1 MNSDERLRLITR
13 NAAEVITIDELRKKL
28 ESGEKLKGYI
38 GFEPSGLFH
47 IGWLIW
53 TQKLKDL
60 IDAGI
65 EMNILRA
72 TWHAWINDKLNG
84 DLNLIKLAADYTVEV
99 IRNYGIDISKLH
111 IIDAEDLVKDK
122 DYWALVIKVTKNT
135 SLARI
140 KRALTI
146 MGRKSEEAEID
157 ASKLIYPAM
166 QVSDIFYLDLDIA
179 LGGTDQRKAHM
190 LARDVGEKLGRK
202 KVISIHTPLL
212 VSLQGGQRMGNI
224 EGLEED
230 DIQSEIKMS
239 KSKPESAIFIN
250 DSQDE
255 VERKLMNA
263 YCPKG
268 VVENNPVIQIVKYI
282 IFNKFNQFK
291 IERDIKFGGDIIF
304 NSYEEFEKAY
314 IEGKIHPMDLK
325 KSTAR
330 KLNEI
335 LEPIRKSLEK
345 KSEFEELIK
354 KIASNVTR

>member
-1 MNSDERLRLITR
+1 MSIDERLHLITR
-13 NAAEVITIDELRKKL
+13 NTAEIITVDELREKL
-28 ESGEKLKGYI
+28 EHQEKIKGYI

-53 TQKLKDL
+53 TQKVKNF

-65 EMNILRA
+65 DMTILRA
-72 TWHAWINDKLNG
+72 TWHAWVNDKLGG
-84 DLNLIKLAADYTVEV
+84 DMNLIKLAADYTIEV
-99 IRNYGIDISKLH
+99 IRQYGIDISKLH
-111 IIDAEDLVKDK
+111 IIDADDLVKDK
-122 DYWALVIKVTKNT
+122 DYWALVLKVAKNA

-146 MGRKSEEAEID
+146 MGRKAEEAEID

-166 QVSDIFYLDLDIA
+166 QVADIFYLDLDIA

-190 LARDVGEKLGRK
+190 LARDIAEKVGRK

-212 VSLQGGQRMGNI
+212 VGLQGGQRMKA

-230 DIQSEIKMS
+230 DIQAELKMS
-239 KSKPESAIFIN
+239 KSKPETAIFVT
-250 DSQDE
+250 DTPEE
-255 VERKLMNA
+255 VERKLMSA

-268 VVENNPVIQIVKYI
+268 VIEDNPVIQIVKYI
-282 IFNKFNQFK
+282 IFNRFSSMK
-291 IERDIKFGGDIIF
+291 IERDIKYGGDIEF
-304 NSYEEFEKAY
+304 KSYEELEKAY

-325 KSTAR
+325 KATAK

-335 LEPIRKSLEK
+335 LDPIRKGLEK
-345 KSEFEELIK
+345 KSEFVELTQ
-354 KIASNVTR
+354 KILKSVTR